1 MSPEFNNAGSNDAE
15 GNVPQPNI
23 LQPNRPNAHGE
34 PSPEVLV
41 LGGGL
46 AGPAAAICLARAG
59 RRVTLV
65 EREHEAKNKVCG
77 EFLSAEALGL
87 IQNLGID
94 VSALGALPIT
104 GVRLCDGRRTAGT
117 PLPFP
122 AMSLSRRCLDAALL
136 SAAANAGA
144 HVLQGVSV
152 DALVRDNGVWRA
164 RLSDGRALAAPDVIL
179 ATGKHDLRGFP
190 RPPGPQNDLVALKM
204 YLCLQPEQAAA
215 LERNVELL
223 LYPGGYAGLQTVG
236 AEANLCCLVKR
247 RNLNQLGGWAGLLRE
262 IAASSPH
269 ARRRLEGA
277 EPLLPK
283 PLAAASI
290 PYGFVR
296 RYAPGE
302 HLWAVGDQAAVIPS
316 FTGDGMSIALYTG
329 LRAAGGLLANES
341 SENFQTTLHRA
352 LHGQVARA
360 TVVSRA
366 LLRPSSRSLLTALAH
381 LCPSLMRSAA
391 LWTRL
396 PTEAMHNI
404 GSI

>member
-1 MSPEFNNAGSNDAE
+1 MPEWTVAHPQAG
-15 GNVPQPNI
+15 
-23 LQPNRPNAHGE
+23 

-87 IQNLGID
+87 LQTLGID
-94 VSALGALPIT
+94 LAALGASPIT
-104 GVRLCDGRRTAGT
+104 GVRLCDSRRTART
-117 PLPFP
+117 SLPFP

-136 SAAANAGA
+136 AAAAAAGA

-152 DALVRDNGVWRA
+152 DSLVREKREWRA
-164 RLSDGRALAAPDVIL
+164 SLGDGRELAAPDVIL

-204 YLCLQPEQAAA
+204 YLRLQPQQAAA
-215 LERNVELL
+215 LKGNVELL
-223 LYPGGYAGLQTVG
+223 LHPGGYTGLQTVG
-236 AEANLCCLVKR
+236 ADANLCCLVTR
-247 RNLNQLGGWAGLLRE
+247 RHLAQLAAQMGGWAGLLAE
-262 IAASSPH
+262 VTASSAH

-296 RYAPGE
+296 RHAPGE
-302 HLWAVGDQAAVIPS
+302 GLWAVGDQAAVIPS

-329 LRAAGGLLANES
+329 LRAARSLLANES
-341 SENFQTTLHRA
+341 SEVFQATLHRA
-352 LHGQVARA
+352 LRGQVARA
-360 TVVSRA
+360 TAVSRA
-366 LLRPSSRSLLTALAH
+366 LLWPSSRSLLTGLAH
-381 LCPSLMRSAA
+381 LRPSLMRSAA

-396 PTEAMHNI
+396 PGVAMENL